1 MAKTTRRPQ
10 LKMRK
15 VAHKRTSYSVRSGL
29 ASRAAGSLLAA
40 VNGRGEASWSH
51 ETIRAAIQRQT
62 AIELEDLEVELPH
75 AAISYAV
82 TKGWLYRSQAAQT
95 FLRVTRR
102 AALDLEL
109 PAKQGNGQKVAFLD
123 TAALPPSLPAFDAPK
138 PRAETTAERA
148 AAIVAE
154 ILQPRSAQAEIK
166 LLQAVIAETGW
177 APKAIAERIGG
188 ADVKLVNAWWNRA
201 IMMLAIADDETASEA
216 ARQVVTAIPKTR
228 RPELAAALQA
238 GRLDTWAKIQRF
250 AKRLS
255 AAQ

>member
-1 MAKTTRRPQ
+1 MTKTARRPQ

-15 VAHKRTSYSVRSGL
+15 VAKKRTAYDVRSGL
-29 ASRAAGSLLAA
+29 SSRAASSLLAA
-40 VNGRGEASWSH
+40 VHGRGEAAWDH
-51 ETIRAAIQRQT
+51 DAIRHAIQRQT
-62 AIELEDLEVELPH
+62 AIELEDLEAELPR

-82 TKGWLYRSQAAQT
+82 TKGWLHRAETAQS

-102 AALDLEL
+102 AALDLGL
-109 PAKQGNGQKVAFLD
+109 PAKNGAGRKIAFVD

-154 ILQPRSAQAEIK
+154 ILQPRDAAAEAK

-177 APKAIAERIGG
+177 APKNIAERIGG

-201 IMMLAIADDETASEA
+201 IMMLALVDDETASEA
-216 ARQVVTAIPKTR
+216 ARQVVTAIPKAR

-250 AKRLS
+250 AKRL
-255 AAQ
+255 AA